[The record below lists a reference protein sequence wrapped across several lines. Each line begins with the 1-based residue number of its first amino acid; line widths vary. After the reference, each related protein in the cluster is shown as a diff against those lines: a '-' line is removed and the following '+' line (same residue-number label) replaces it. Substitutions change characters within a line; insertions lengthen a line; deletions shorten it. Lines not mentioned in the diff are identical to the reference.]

1 MQIFFKTD
9 VGLVRSCNQDSCRFG
24 SISDTCAWSVV
35 CDGMGG
41 ARGGSVASAEA
52 VEEISRIL
60 CEGFSFDLTDEQ
72 LKELLVSAVL
82 SANRKVFKMSC
93 ENENLKGMG
102 TTVELALISE
112 NTLHVVHAGDS
123 RVYLINK
130 DEITQVTTDHS
141 LVQQMVDRG
150 QITAEEARVHPGKN
164 YITRALGVES
174 ELEVDYIVRPIGQG
188 DILLMCTD
196 GLSNYFEP
204 HELFETVNKTPNEE
218 LAEALVEAAKERGG
232 SDNITVTVLVN

>member
-130 DEITQVTTDHS
+130 EEITQVTTDHS

-204 HELFETVNKTPNEE
+204 RELFETVNKTPNEE

>member
-1 MQIFFKTD
+1 
-9 VGLVRSCNQDSCRFG
+9 
-24 SISDTCAWSVV
+24 
-35 CDGMGG
+35 MGG

-204 HELFETVNKTPNEE
+204 RELFETVNKTPNEE

>member
-204 HELFETVNKTPNEE
+204 RELFETVNKTPNEE

>member
-1 MQIFFKTD
+1 
-9 VGLVRSCNQDSCRFG
+9 
-24 SISDTCAWSVV
+24 
-35 CDGMGG
+35 MGG

-130 DEITQVTTDHS
+130 EEITQVTTDHS

-204 HELFETVNKTPNEE
+204 RELFETVNKTPNEE